1 MHARVASAL
10 TLVCCVA
17 SAHADEVTFW
27 NQVLLDSVSATSMA
41 PPRAA
46 RAMSMVQGA
55 VYDAV
60 NSIDRTHAPFAT
72 DFISPATASREA
84 AAACAAH
91 RALVNLFPSRQAVF
105 DAALATRLSM
115 IPDGAAKVSGINA
128 GDTAGFGMIASR
140 ASDGSGQSPPPWTGN
155 TTPGQWRPT
164 DNGLPGALPHWGT
177 VTPFVIPNGSAFRAP
192 AAPALGSVAYRAAFD
207 EVRSLG
213 SATSGTRTAEQ
224 TDIAIF
230 WAANAGTVT
239 PPGMWNQIAQS
250 VAAERNQ
257 SLAENARMFA
267 MVGAAVA
274 DASISAWDTKCTYNV
289 WRPETGIRLADQ
301 DGDPMTDADP
311 TWLALLPTPNHPS
324 YTSGH
329 STFSSAAAAALA
341 AFIGDDAF
349 SFTLTSEGMTRSFA
363 SFSEAAA
370 EAGQSRIYGG
380 IHWQFDNQAGLAA
393 GHDVGVYVATHAFGA
408 VPAPGAGALAALAGL
423 VAMTRRRSR
432 A

>member
-1 MHARVASAL
+1 MLSRVASVV

-17 SAHADEVTFW
+17 QAHADEVTFW

-46 RAMSMVQGA
+46 RAMAMVQGA

-84 AAACAAH
+84 AAASAAH
-91 RALVNLFPSRQAVF
+91 RTLVNLFPARQAVF
-105 DAALATRLSM
+105 DAALANRLSM
-115 IPDGAAKVSGINA
+115 IPDGAAKASGISA
-128 GDTAGFGMIASR
+128 GDTAGLGMIASR
-140 ASDGSGQSPPPWTGN
+140 SADGSGQTPPPWTGN

-164 DNGLPGALPHWGT
+164 SNGLPGALPHWGT
-177 VTPFVIPNGSAFRAP
+177 VTPFVIPSGSAYRAP
-192 AAPALGSVAYRAAFD
+192 AAPALGSDAYRATFD

-213 SATSGTRTAEQ
+213 SATSALRTAEQ
-224 TDIAIF
+224 TDIAVF

-239 PPGMWNQIAQS
+239 PPGMWNQVAQV
-250 VAAERNQ
+250 VATERNQ
-257 SLAENARMFA
+257 SVSENARMFA
-267 MVGAAVA
+267 MIGASVA
-274 DASISAWDTKCTYNV
+274 DAAISAWDTKYAYNV

-301 DGDPMTDADP
+301 DGDPLTDADP
-311 TWLALLPTPNHPS
+311 AWIPLLTTPNHPS

-341 AFIGDDAF
+341 AFVGDDAF
-349 SFTLTSEGMTRSFA
+349 SFTLTSEGITRTFS
-363 SFSEAAA
+363 SFSGAAA

-393 GHDVGVYVATHAFGA
+393 GHDVGVYVSTHAFGQI
-408 VPAPGAGALAALAGL
+408 PAPGAAAVIALGGL
-423 VAMTRRRSR
+423 VATRRRR
-432 A
+432 